1 MSSTHHAVSAVGGP
15 IGSPAAPPR
24 VRHQAR
30 DAVALMAF
38 SAVTSAALA
47 TALVVLTHLGR

>member
-1 MSSTHHAVSAVGGP
+1 MSSTHHAASAVGGP
-15 IGSPAAPPR
+15 VGSPVASPR

-30 DAVALMAF
+30 DAVAVMAF